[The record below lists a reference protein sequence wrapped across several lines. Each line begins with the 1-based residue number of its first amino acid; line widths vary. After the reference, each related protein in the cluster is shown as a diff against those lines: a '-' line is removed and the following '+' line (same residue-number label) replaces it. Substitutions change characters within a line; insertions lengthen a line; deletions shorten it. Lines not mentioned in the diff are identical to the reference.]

1 MVPVDFIYFS
11 MICIV
16 VVLRRQ
22 WIERERLTFPLVQV
36 PLAIIEEN
44 DNKPSILKPFYKN
57 GLMWAGFALPFIVGC
72 LNALHNYWNFVPN
85 VNLQTSIPLFRN
97 TTAQT
102 IALSFPMLGFSYFVN
117 LDIAFAIWFF
127 NLLARVE
134 QGLFGILGVTSTQKL
149 YYAGGFPILAHQ
161 GMGAMLVLA
170 ALGLWTARPHLRAV
184 WRKALTGDAA
194 IDDSDEILSYRVAVC
209 GLIGSVGFVA
219 AWLWLAGLAWWILP
233 VYLLA
238 MYLIFIAITRVVAEG
253 ASPQR
258 EHR

>member
-1 MVPVDFIYFS
+1 MPQDAEAGKLFYEGSPRGYPLPWKAWLAPLMAWIPLVLAVYFS

-36 PLAIIEEN
+36 PLAIIEEH
-44 DNKPSILKPFYKN
+44 DDKPSILKPFYKN
-57 GLMWAGFALPFIVGC
+57 GLMWAGFALPLIVGY
-72 LNALHNYWNFVPN
+72 LNAPHNYWNFVPN

-170 ALGLWTARPHLRAV
+170 ALACGTLDHIYAQSGARP
-184 WRKALTGDAA
+184 
-194 IDDSDEILSYRVAVC
+194 
-209 GLIGSVGFVA
+209 
-219 AWLWLAGLAWWILP
+219 
-233 VYLLA
+233 
-238 MYLIFIAITRVVAEG
+238 
-253 ASPQR
+253 
-258 EHR
+258 